1 MVKKYIK
8 CLILIKHAAGTRE
21 FFMNEKKTYKKIFK
35 KELIKSENFLNNKK
49 SGLLMLFFFSSG

>member
-8 CLILIKHAAGTRE
+8 CLILITHAAGTRE

-49 SGLLMLFFFSSG
+49 VVS

>member
-8 CLILIKHAAGTRE
+8 CLILIKHASGTRE

-49 SGLLMLFFFSSG
+49 VVC